1 MRHDEN
7 KSQACWSFQKPD
19 PCWVIPPHEP
29 EDKHPC
35 VQLDSGDALTPE
47 IDDDT
52 SSAQKL
58 LRRYNLDEMGL
69 SLSLGGDSHRL
80 LDTLS
85 GEQIYS

>member
-58 LRRYNLDEMGL
+58 LRRYNLDEMGHC
-69 SLSLGGDSHRL
+69 SPRVNPDPAGYTTISA
-80 LDTLS
+80 
-85 GEQIYS
+85 Q